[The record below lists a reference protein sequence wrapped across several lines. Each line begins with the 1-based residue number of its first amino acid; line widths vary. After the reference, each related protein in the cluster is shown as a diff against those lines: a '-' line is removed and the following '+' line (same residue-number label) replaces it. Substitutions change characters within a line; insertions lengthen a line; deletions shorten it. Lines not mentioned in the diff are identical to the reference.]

1 MLQKPVQK
9 TTLKA
14 LLRTIL
20 ERLLFVSLLVVVLII
35 LGTKAHA
42 EEAPD
47 NGLPVVY
54 VAIDETKGTIES
66 MYTSPN
72 HSVYCY
78 GTIRI
83 EVPEGFHYTDFP
95 DLVCESLGPVE
106 MEIRGRGN
114 SSWKQ
119 AEKKPY
125 KIKLDKKA
133 DVFGLGSNKHWALL
147 ANAFDYSLLR
157 NRVTGWIGDQ
167 MGFDFTPR
175 GVPVDLVM
183 SGQEFGTRYLGSYYL
198 AEVVRVDKNRLEI
211 DELKESDNELP
222 VITGGYL
229 LQNALQVRAGSPDRF
244 YTSRGVD
251 WATHTPSFDTEEDA
265 AQEEDDEKHGPLGE
279 NALETHDELGDG
291 YENPVQQEYIQKHI
305 QMVEDAL
312 FADGTG
318 YRDLMDIE
326 SCAKYWLVNN
336 FTKNNDAFATGS
348 TYIYKP
354 RDVDGVVSK
363 IYWGPLWD
371 FDFGYDRNYTVEEFI
386 PGHLWMKAMLCDH
399 EPGALADEI
408 VKQWPVMKAAA
419 EELLKEGGILDQ
431 YVAETMAAGI
441 KDLELNHPEEE
452 TTYQEYVDKMRA
464 WIEGRVKWMDEHINE
479 VYDLVHK
486 IRYVADGAV
495 WDVEILE
502 SGEESKVIL
511 KRPEK
516 EGFVFLGWADE
527 DGNFVVPG
535 MRFERDM
542 TLTAQFISN
551 EEATHAQDIVFRK
564 TSDVVRPGYVRSYT
578 IEYRVIPEDAQD
590 RYVTWTSKDE
600 SLAAIDEYGVV
611 TYEPL
616 PEDQETV
623 TFTFT
628 GTLSNGVSRDFTLT
642 VHRGIPPVAAGVTPL
657 SDTVELTIGQQSGFT
672 VVTDP
677 DPANVDFYE
686 YASENES
693 VATVDD
699 FGIITAVGAGE
710 TAIRLK
716 AAVYDNGEEKVME
729 ATMKVLVTE
738 PEPETEPAE
747 TETQT
752 IEPETQTAAPETE
765 TKATEAPEPEDG
777 STVKPL
783 WFILGGAA
791 LLLIAGAVTAVI
803 LVRKK
808 KNDTEETK

>member
-1 MLQKPVQK
+1 MMQKSLQNTVW
-9 TTLKA
+9 
-14 LLRTIL
+14 RRVL
-20 ERLLFVSLLVVVLII
+20 ERLLFVSLLVIILII
-35 LGTKAHA
+35 LGMKAHA
-42 EEAPD
+42 EEAPN

-54 VAIDETKGTIES
+54 VDIDETRGTIES

-95 DLVCESLGPVE
+95 ELACESLGPVE

-147 ANAFDYSLLR
+147 ANAFDPSLLR

-183 SGQEFGTRYLGSYYL
+183 SGQEYGTRYLGSYFL

-211 DELKESDNELP
+211 DELKEGDTELP
-222 VITGGYL
+222 LITGGYL
-229 LQNALQVRAGSPDRF
+229 LQNALQVRTGSPDRF

-251 WATHTPSFDTEEDA
+251 WATHTPSFDTEEDVDPG
-265 AQEEDDEKHGPLGE
+265 EDDEKHGPLGE

-291 YENPVQQEYIQKHI
+291 YENHVQQEYIQKHI

-371 FDFGYDRNYTVEEFI
+371 FDFAYDRNYTVEEFI
-386 PGHLWMKAMLCDH
+386 PGHLWMKAMLTDH
-399 EPGALADEI
+399 EPGSLADEI
-408 VKQWPVMKAAA
+408 LKQWPVMKAAV

-441 KDLELNHPEEE
+441 KDLEINHPEESRS
-452 TTYQEYVDKMRA
+452 YQEFVDSMRT

-479 VYDLVHK
+479 VYDLAHK
-486 IRYVADGAV
+486 IRYVCDGEV
-495 WDVEILE
+495 WDVEVLE
-502 SGEESKVIL
+502 NGEESKVIL

-516 EGFVFLGWADE
+516 EGFVFLGWVDE
-527 DGNFVVPG
+527 DGNTAGIGFKP
-535 MRFERDM
+535 ERDM

-551 EEATHAQDIVFRK
+551 EEATHAEDIVFRK
-564 TSDVVRPGYVRSYT
+564 TSDIVRPGFVRSYT
-578 IEYRVIPEDAQD
+578 IDYRVIPEDAQD
-590 RYVTWTSKDE
+590 CYVTWISKDE
-600 SLAAIDEYGVV
+600 SLAKIDSYGVI
-611 TYEPL
+611 TYESL
-616 PEDQETV
+616 PEDTDTA

-642 VHRGIPPVAAGVTPL
+642 VYRGILPIATGVTPL
-657 SDTVELTIGQQSGFT
+657 LDTVELAVGGQSGFT
-672 VVTDP
+672 VVTEP
-677 DPANVDFYE
+677 DPASIDFYA

-710 TAIRLK
+710 TVVRLK
-716 AAVYDNGEEKVME
+716 ATVYDNGEEKVME
-729 ATMKVLVTE
+729 AMMKVLVTE

-747 TETQT
+747 PETQT
-752 IEPETQTAAPETE
+752 IEPETKPAEPET
-765 TKATEAPEPEDG
+765 KPSDDPEPEDG
-777 STVKPL
+777 STAKPL

-791 LLLIAGAVTAVI
+791 LLLIAGAVTA
-803 LVRKK
+803 LVLVKK
-808 KNDTEETK
+808 KKDTKETK